1 MSRVGKKPIPIPSG
15 VTVMINDRLVSVKGK
30 DVELSERLPN
40 GIRVESDANEIRVIA
55 ENEQRSD
62 IRANWGL
69 ARALIANMVTG
80 VTQGFEKKL
89 EINGVGYNAKLA
101 GKNLELKVGFSHLV
115 RVEAPEGVTFSVDG
129 NVITVR
135 GASRQA
141 VGQIA
146 AEIRKVKKPEPYK
159 GKGIKYQD
167 EIIRRKAGKVV
178 KASGE

>member
-1 MSRVGKKPIPIPSG
+1 MSRVGKKPIPIPPDVS
-15 VTVMINDRLVSVKGK
+15 VTVSDSAVSVKGK
-30 DVELSERLPN
+30 TAELSERLPS
-40 GIRVESDANEIRVIA
+40 GIRVETDEKEIRVIA
-55 ENEQRSD
+55 DNPDRSD

-80 VTQGFEKKL
+80 VTEGFEKKL
-89 EINGVGYNAKLA
+89 EINGVGYNAKLS
-101 GKNLELKVGFSHLV
+101 GKDIELKVGFSHMV
-115 RVEAPEGVTFSVDG
+115 RVLAPEGITFSVDG
-129 NVITVR
+129 NVITVK